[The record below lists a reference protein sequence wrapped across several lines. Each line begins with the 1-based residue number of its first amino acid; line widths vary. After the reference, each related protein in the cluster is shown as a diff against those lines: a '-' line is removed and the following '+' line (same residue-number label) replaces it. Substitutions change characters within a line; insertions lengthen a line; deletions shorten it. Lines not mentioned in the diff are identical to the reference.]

1 MKTILW
7 IVFSISCFCEGF
19 NIRKTREPQVF
30 VVTPE
35 TPPPFL
41 PTPLP
46 EEKVEKVKNETLPNI
61 KSDSR
66 SNNTGR
72 AIYSRPSPDLVFA
85 DFKASKDKSVSSVK
99 EMLSH
104 ERVKTTKRP
113 PEKKEDVQL
122 KDVWDIIRHN
132 QKLEEK
138 SVDSTS
144 EKNEKINDEEK
155 PVVKKD
161 FSIETVDSVSGE
173 EKHWIDSS
181 SHRQNS
187 DKK

>member
-1 MKTILW
+1 MY
-7 IVFSISCFCEGF
+7 
-19 NIRKTREPQVF
+19 

-46 EEKVEKVKNETLPNI
+46 EEKDKNETLPKI
-61 KSDSR
+61 KNGSR
-66 SNNTGR
+66 TNNTGR

-85 DFKASKDKSVSSVK
+85 DFKAGKDKSVSSVK

-104 ERVKTTKRP
+104 ERVKTTTRP
-113 PEKKEDVQL
+113 PDKKEDVQL

-132 QKLEEK
+132 QKLEDK
-138 SVDSTS
+138 SVESTS
-144 EKNEKINDEEK
+144 ENNKKTHEDEK

-161 FSIETVDSVSGE
+161 FSVQIVDSVSGE
-173 EKHWIDSS
+173 EKHWSGSS
-181 SHRQNS
+181 SHKQSS
-187 DKK
+187 DEK